1 MGWEKRGSGLYYYSS
16 ARIDG
21 DPRKIYHGNGPGGRA
36 HEIMDR
42 QAARRRNAAWK
53 DGPAVRRL
61 IRTSDRFWTEIGVWL
76 RLLSDSQMLL
86 AGQYRHGGQWRP
98 VRRQPR
104 AGQKHLKSHE
114 PVQSGSLA
122 EQLKRLNAGANAR
135 AAGALDELRTFL
147 SRNSSI
153 WRAVEDENLTLL
165 AMWTTPLTES
175 ETLQSIV
182 WNVGRR
188 RAELGGPNAR
198 PIEKALTDAVI
209 IAEMSRAYI
218 GYHATI
224 NVSKPAE
231 VFLMK
236 HLERADN
243 RVRATTQTLTRIQ
256 SALRSQQAQVSPPE
270 NDLPASEEE
279 NKQTG

>member
-1 MGWEKRGSGLYYYSS
+1 MGWEKRGSALYYYSP

-21 DPRKIYHGNGPGGRA
+21 DPRKIDRGNGPAGRA

-53 DGPAVRRL
+53 DGPAVRRM
-61 IRTSDRFWTEIGVWL
+61 IRTCDQLWIEIGVWL

-104 AGQKHLKSHE
+104 TGQKHLKSHE
-114 PVQSGSLA
+114 PVQLGSLT
-122 EQLKRLNAGANAR
+122 EQLRRLNEGANAR
-135 AAGALDELRTFL
+135 VVGALDELRAFL

-153 WRAVEDENLTLL
+153 WRSVEDQNMTVL
-165 AMWTTPLTES
+165 AMWTTRLTEC
-175 ETLQSIV
+175 EALQSLV

-188 RAELGGPNAR
+188 RAELVGPDAL

-218 GYHATI
+218 EYHATI
-224 NVSKPAE
+224 NVSTPTE

-243 RVRATTQTLTRIQ
+243 RVRAATRTLTRIQ
-256 SALRSQQAQVSPPE
+256 SALSHQAQNSPAE
-270 NDLPASEEE
+270 NDLPVSEEE